1 VAAWVNRVVRV
12 PAQVAELVPGPAAPV
27 AEQVLAPVVARV
39 PAVAAQAEAAAADV
53 VTAKL

>member
-1 VAAWVNRVVRV
+1 M
-12 PAQVAELVPGPAAPV
+12 PAQVAELGPAAPV

-39 PAVAAQAEAAAADV
+39 PAVAAQAEAAAVNV